1 MKRKASLLLSLLMC
15 LTLCACGSGTT
26 TWQEQYDLGV
36 RYLAEGDHKEAIIAF
51 TAAIEIDQKN
61 VDAYLSLVAA
71 YVAAGDYGSV
81 EKLFSKA
88 CDSDMREIDVKLL
101 ADRILQSPELSIT
114 SQMID
119 ASDFMIGGKEIG
131 RCTLSEFMDIF
142 PNNTDTYDDPLSER
156 EHGGKSGVTYT
167 PCLRRTDGGYH
178 TGLIWAWAQSVSS
191 KIGVAVFEGNDTA
204 DFDFNSIQIGDNV
217 ETVIDKMG
225 LSELGEKCC
234 LVIGSPVTFELSQD
248 GKWYAYSVGQGEI
261 ANEEN
266 YGFLIYDSQ
275 HGGIIHLEFEG
286 EILSF
291 VQYNELDW
299 QW

>member
-1 MKRKASLLLSLLMC
+1 MKRVASIFLGAILVIG
-15 LTLCACGSGTT
+15 LCACTQKT
-26 TWQEQYDLGV
+26 PTWEEQYDLGV
-36 RYLAEGDHKEAIIAF
+36 RYLSEGNYEEAIIAF
-51 TAAIEIDQKN
+51 VAAIEIDPKN
-61 VDAYLSLVAA
+61 VDAYLSLADAYAA
-71 YVAAGDYGSV
+71 TGDYKSA
-81 EKLFSKA
+81 EKLFSRA
-88 CDSDMREIDVKLL
+88 YDSGLGEKDVESL
-101 ADRILQSPELSIT
+101 ANCILQHPELSVT
-114 SQMID
+114 GKMID

-131 RCTLSEFMDIF
+131 RCTLSEFIDIF
-142 PNNTDTYDDPLSER
+142 PNNTDIHDAPLSER

-167 PCLRRTDGGYH
+167 PCLRRTDGSYH
-178 TGLIWAWAQSVSS
+178 TGLIWAWARSFSS
-191 KIGVAVFEGNDTA
+191 KIGVAVFGGNDTA

-248 GKWYAYSVGQGEI
+248 GKWYAYSVGQGEM

-266 YGFLIYDSQ
+266 CGFLIYDSQ

-286 EILSF
+286 KILSF

>member
-1 MKRKASLLLSLLMC
+1 MKRVASIFFGAILVIG
-15 LTLCACGSGTT
+15 LCACTQKT
-26 TWQEQYDLGV
+26 PTWEEQYDLGV
-36 RYLAEGDHKEAIIAF
+36 RYLSDGNYEEAIIAF
-51 TAAIEIDQKN
+51 TAAIEIDPKN

-71 YVAAGDYGSV
+71 YVAAGDHGSV
-81 EKLFSKA
+81 EELFSKV
-88 CDSDMREIDVKLL
+88 CDSDMRKIDVKLL

-119 ASDFMIGGKEIG
+119 ATDFMIGGKEIG
-131 RCTLSEFMDIF
+131 HCTLSEFMDMF
-142 PNNTDTYDDPLSER
+142 PNNTDTYNNPLSER

-191 KIGVAVFEGNDTA
+191 KIGVAVFERNDTA

-225 LSELGEKCC
+225 LSELGKKCC
-234 LVIGSPVTFELSQD
+234 LVIGNPVTFGLSQD
-248 GKWYAYSVGQGEI
+248 GKWYTYSEGQGEM

-266 YGFLIYDSQ
+266 YAFLIYDSQ
-275 HGGIIHLEFEG
+275 HGGIIHLQFEG

-291 VQYNELDW
+291 VQYNEIDW
-299 QW
+299 QG